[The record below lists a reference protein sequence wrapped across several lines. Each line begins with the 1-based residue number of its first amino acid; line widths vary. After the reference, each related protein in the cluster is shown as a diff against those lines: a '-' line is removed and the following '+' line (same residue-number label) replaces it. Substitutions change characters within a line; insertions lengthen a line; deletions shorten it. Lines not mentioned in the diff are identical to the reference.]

1 MKATLNFGHVCRFC
15 SLFLRFQRL
24 SSSEESLVAWATKRG
39 GRRDTQLLQFAPN
52 YGVECHSLEEP
63 RERRRMASALG
74 ASAGILEKAARKG
87 ASFPLLIHVRRIRN
101 AERTKL
107 FFRFASIMF
116 LSFHSYP
123 TKGWMEDS
131 MHFLLCP
138 SDRQRGRVGP
148 GPSFHA
154 TY

>member
-24 SSSEESLVAWATKRG
+24 SSSEESLVAQATKRG

-52 YGVECHSLEEP
+52 YGGECHSLEEP
-63 RERRRMASALG
+63 GEEEWHRRWVHLVEFLRRRRG
-74 ASAGILEKAARKG
+74 KG
-87 ASFPLLIHVRRIRN
+87 ASFPLLIHARRIRN

-131 MHFLLCP
+131 MHFPLCP

-154 TY
+154 T